1 MKTLSPRIT
10 CFIIQ
15 LHMDPDKI
23 GTGYATG
30 LPHLHTRTRAES
42 SSSPVDNYPHEQSLL
57 YCP

>member
-23 GTGYATG
+23 GTGDATG
-30 LPHLHTRTRAES
+30 LPHLQTRTRAKS
-42 SSSPVDNYPHEQSLL
+42 SSSTVDNYVH
-57 YCP
+57 Y